1 MGKAIQGYTDFEG
14 LNYYNANRSV
24 AGVVQNDVNT
34 LYFMRSLYQRAISGT
49 RFKLPR
55 SWRWAK
61 KYFKNILYTIGYI
74 GVIKTPEYGVIPQ
87 ICTLNG
93 YGLYLQPTDLVVDQP
108 LCQFEGTIGK
118 DCDVIVLSDYMGI
131 MDIVEHYAIR
141 LSTAIA
147 SLDVSLINERIAI
160 MAAAKNKSASETLKA
175 LYEKMSAGEP
185 FIVFD
190 KILKGEGLDGE
201 SDPIWTFTQDVGQN
215 YISDKIL
222 ADMRSIIEDFDREIG
237 IAAVGEKRERMVTDE
252 VKLMQEDA
260 CARSS
265 TWFES
270 LSDSFDRVIDLFPEL
285 KDEFSFSMRYG
296 GDDYEYNYQTDADR
310 NDGTLS
316 DTI

>member
-1 MGKAIQGYTDFEG
+1 MQGYTDFEG
-14 LNYYNANRSV
+14 LNYYNSRRSV
-24 AGVVQNDVNT
+24 AGVVQDDVNT

-49 RFKLPR
+49 RFKLPK

-74 GVIKTPEYGVIPQ
+74 GVIKSANYGVIPQ

-93 YGLYLQPTDLVVDQP
+93 YGLYLQPTNLIVNQP
-108 LCQFEGTIGK
+108 LCQFDGVIGEN
-118 DCDVIVLSDYMGI
+118 CDVIVLSDYMGI

-147 SLDVSLINERIAI
+147 SLDVSLINERLAI
-160 MAAAKNKSASETLKA
+160 MAAAKNKSAAETLKV
-175 LYEKMSAGEP
+175 LYEKLSAGEP
-185 FIVFD
+185 FICFD
-190 KILKGEGLDGE
+190 KVLKGEGLDGE

-237 IAAVGEKRERMVTDE
+237 IAAVGEKRERMLTDE
-252 VKLMQEDA
+252 VNLMQEDA

-296 GDDYEYNYQTDADR
+296 GEDYEYNYKANTDR
-310 NDGTLS
+310 NNRALS